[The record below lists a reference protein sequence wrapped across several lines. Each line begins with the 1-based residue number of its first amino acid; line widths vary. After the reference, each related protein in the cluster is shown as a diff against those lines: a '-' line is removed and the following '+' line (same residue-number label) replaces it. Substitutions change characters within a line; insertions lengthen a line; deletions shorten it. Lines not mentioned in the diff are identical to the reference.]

1 MDHVCEKCT
10 KTFSN
15 KYTLKKHIEKNI
27 CGEEKVKKMFSCQSS
42 KCEYK
47 SIQKNDMRKHLKTC
61 RYVEIDMLVKKEID
75 ALIDTFHKQNESL
88 RLEIATLR
96 IQKECIE
103 KERDN
108 LSSLLEKEREKER
121 DNLSSLLEKAMEKPT
136 TVSNTTTTNIKGSN
150 NNLQSVLA
158 NHEEYKK
165 QVDPERIMSLDP
177 SIVEKH
183 FWLGQRGIAK
193 LCVDHIIKTVDQ
205 EGKDKLLLC
214 CTDPAR
220 KRFKYFDA
228 SNQVA
233 EDNDIRHF
241 TSLVSVPIK
250 TVCRDVYDSILKKIE
265 EDKRIEKDAF
275 EMNRLDIKTT
285 QAQKKLLEINDLSDD
300 KRNHEYKNEM
310 TVLLRNE

>member
-1 MDHVCEKCT
+1 MDHKCEKCEKVYST
-10 KTFSN
+10 
-15 KYTLKKHIEKNI
+15 KYTLKKHICKSLMEDIK
-27 CGEEKVKKMFSCQSS
+27 
-42 KCEYK
+42 EYK
-47 SIQKNDMRKHLKTC
+47 CNSAKCDYKTIKKTDLSRHLKTC
-61 RYVEIDMLVKKEID
+61 KYVELDILVKREIEHY
-75 ALIDTFHKQNESL
+75 LN
-88 RLEIATLR
+88 EIATLR

-108 LSSLLEKEREKER
+108 LSSLLQKEREKER

-136 TVSNTTTTNIKGSN
+136 SVSNTTTTNIKGSN